1 MIMKRN
7 VGVLA
12 IFAMVAVLL
21 TGCWAGEV
29 YSTLTI
35 TSEAGAGTKVV
46 YIEVLKD
53 HVQKPDN
60 NGTVDDNSQYF
71 PNGMQAVADWLKE
84 NVPAGFTVE
93 LKETEDMHVYS
104 ISYSFTD
111 IADYNAKTKQLI
123 GEERW
128 NANGLQEA
136 TLSVADGKVTFT
148 EDAAV
153 TMQSALA
160 YIEQVYNQ
168 PDLYDSTKGGT
179 AGALT
184 LDQIYSMKN
193 ITVKVGGTEQTF
205 ELAEGT
211 QLSVTGA
218 IGAASANT
226 GGASAGAVAE
236 NPATGDAVLQYGI
249 LALASAAL
257 FAFAWAF
264 RRKSGRA
271 S

>member
-1 MIMKRN
+1 MKRY
-7 VGVLA
+7 VGLLSML
-12 IFAMVAVLL
+12 AMVAALL
-21 TGCWAGEV
+21 SGCWAGEV

-46 YIEVLKD
+46 YVEVLKD

-84 NVPAGFTVE
+84 NVPDGFTVE

-104 ISYSFTD
+104 ISYSFAD
-111 IADYNAKTKQLI
+111 IADYNAKTKRLI

-136 TLSVADGKVTFT
+136 ALSVADGKVTFT

-160 YIEQVYNQ
+160 YIEQVYDQ

-179 AGALT
+179 AEALSV
-184 LDQIYSMKN
+184 DQIYAMKN

-211 QLSVTGA
+211 QLSVTGTIDA
-218 IGAASANT
+218 GAANT
-226 GGASAGAVAE
+226 GAEPADAAAE
-236 NPATGDAVLQYGI
+236 NPATGDVVLQYGI
-249 LALASAAL
+249 LALAGAAL
-257 FAFAWAF
+257 FVFAWAF
-264 RRKSGRA
+264 RRKSGRP